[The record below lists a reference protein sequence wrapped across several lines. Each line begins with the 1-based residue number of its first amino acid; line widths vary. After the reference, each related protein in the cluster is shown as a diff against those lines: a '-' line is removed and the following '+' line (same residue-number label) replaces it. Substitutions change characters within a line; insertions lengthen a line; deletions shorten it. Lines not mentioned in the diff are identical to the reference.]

1 MPGYLNTISETFFT
15 DTDSPQLAVFAKLLE
30 MKGLEEFRR
39 KKGPENQMKA
49 IYDELTGHL
58 TIQSLKDREVLKV
71 YTQFEKAII
80 GLLNRNF
87 KDSDLIQAKILVVKE
102 TFEYLKPKLSKN
114 TSDLQKLQKVKFTL
128 RCLDVTQQEMIDSAT
143 SNIHQKI
150 KAGQSSQ
157 VVYCKASENLEMYV
171 SQGWTVERFAK
182 GLSISKEK

>member
-1 MPGYLNTISETFFT
+1 
-15 DTDSPQLAVFAKLLE
+15 

-87 KDSDLIQAKILVVKE
+87 KDSDLI
-102 TFEYLKPKLSKN
+102 
-114 TSDLQKLQKVKFTL
+114 
-128 RCLDVTQQEMIDSAT
+128 
-143 SNIHQKI
+143 
-150 KAGQSSQ
+150 
-157 VVYCKASENLEMYV
+157 
-171 SQGWTVERFAK
+171 
-182 GLSISKEK
+182 